1 MDKTI
6 QRVANKYG
14 ITPEQVRTEID
25 NMIKEA
31 MKNRNNTPE
40 SQALWNELSPNGEV
54 PSAEEFL
61 LFVTTKAKNYLSSEK
76 KHLS

>member
-1 MDKTI
+1 MDKII
-6 QRVANKYG
+6 QEVADKFG
-14 ITPEQVRTEID
+14 TTPEQVKTEID

-54 PSAEEFL
+54 PSAKEFL
-61 LFVTTKAKNYLSSEK
+61 LFVTTKAKN
-76 KHLS
+76 

>member
-1 MDKTI
+1 MNKTI
-6 QRVANKYG
+6 EKVADKFG
-14 ITPEQVRTEID
+14 TTSEQVRIEID
-25 NMIKEA
+25 NMIKQA

-61 LFVTTKAKNYLSSEK
+61 LFVTAKAKNGK
-76 KHLS
+76 KSFS

>member
-14 ITPEQVRTEID
+14 ITPKQVRTEID

-31 MKNRNNTPE
+31 MKNRNNTPV